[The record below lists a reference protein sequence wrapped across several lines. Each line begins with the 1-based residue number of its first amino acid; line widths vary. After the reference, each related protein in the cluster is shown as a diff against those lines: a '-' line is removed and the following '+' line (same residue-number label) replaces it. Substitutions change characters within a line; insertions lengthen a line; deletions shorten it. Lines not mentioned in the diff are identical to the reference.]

1 MWSHS
6 LFHSYHLVFFS
17 FPLPLHCSH
26 FLSLLFVC
34 IIHSS
39 AYPLGWVD
47 AVVNF
52 CSRKGGGVSVHGY
65 YFMTLTS
72 IRCVHIHIYS
82 FFRSYVRFEW
92 LHICVCM
99 SFFPSADNRYA
110 YICIHWSSWEQV
122 DPLLLRHFIFLYYCV
137 ILFSLFTSLY
147 FLDIYICLC
156 FSFFSPVALVIFCP
170 CAFIVIVTCYI
181 ILISINKDIGHYHH
195 HVLYYIIYIR

>member
-1 MWSHS
+1 MSGLPS
-6 LFHSYHLVFFS
+6 
-17 FPLPLHCSH
+17 PLT
-26 FLSLLFVC
+26 
-34 IIHSS
+34 S
-39 AYPLGWVD
+39 AATTEPGDEL
-47 AVVNF
+47 A
-52 CSRKGGGVSVHGY
+52 VSVHGY

-92 LHICVCM
+92 L
-99 SFFPSADNRYA
+99 
-110 YICIHWSSWEQV
+110 YICMYIFFSFLWTIDIYVYWSSWEQV
-122 DPLLLRHFIFLYYCV
+122 DLLLLRHFIFLYYCV